1 VAHGVPETRTRQ
13 GPADAW
19 AAAGRSHSRRRGANA
34 SLFPPTSGEQS
45 QCDFDHT
52 ANGDPPSSATLL
64 PVTCMKTAKRGQ
76 TVGLRREGA
85 MTMTEQ
91 PATPAKEKTARCAHH
106 DGHGPGGGAEAPE
119 SPRERVNRRWNEVLQ
134 ETRVTQTGVQILFG
148 FLLSVAFT
156 PLFRELG
163 TVDRA
168 IYVATVV
175 LGASATGA
183 LIAPV
188 SIHRFLSGQRMKN
201 EVVEAACRLMTCGMV
216 LLALTI
222 GCTLLLILRFVVP
235 GVLAEVLV
243 VGVMLWFGLC
253 WYVLPLRIRRR
264 AARRSAD
271 DEA

>member
-1 VAHGVPETRTRQ
+1 
-13 GPADAW
+13 
-19 AAAGRSHSRRRGANA
+19 
-34 SLFPPTSGEQS
+34 
-45 QCDFDHT
+45 
-52 ANGDPPSSATLL
+52 
-64 PVTCMKTAKRGQ
+64 
-76 TVGLRREGA
+76 
-85 MTMTEQ
+85 MTMTEE
-91 PATPAKEKTARCAHH
+91 PASLTKEETARCAHH
-106 DGHGPGGGAEAPE
+106 DGHGPMAGAEEPE

-156 PLFRELG
+156 PLFRQLG
-163 TVDRA
+163 TVDHV
-168 IYVATVV
+168 IYVITVV

-188 SIHRFLSGQRMKN
+188 SIHRFLSGQRMKD
-201 EVVEAACRLMTCGMV
+201 EVVEAACRLMMCGMV

-243 VGVMLWFGLC
+243 GGVMLWFGLC

-264 AARRSAD
+264 AASPSGVDKR
-271 DEA
+271 